1 MIPVQWE
8 ARTGIIRSFIICNA
22 WQSGKA
28 DVIVLLCLASS
39 NIENMLKICILK
51 DIFA

>member
-1 MIPVQWE
+1 MIPVQWV
-8 ARTGIIRSFIICNA
+8 ARTGIMSFIICNA

-39 NIENMLKICILK
+39 NIENMLKISILK